1 MKLCEHCG
9 APAEDNARF
18 CTNCGSGFP
27 EETVADAA
35 GAAAQ
40 AGSASYSA
48 AGAAGNESS
57 AQTGDAS
64 FTAAGAAGNGSG
76 TQAGAYS
83 APETESSAQQTQYE
97 HVDGEVQEPG
107 SGAYRQSG
115 PYAGAGNTAGGW
127 NNGAGSSADGYSF
140 SIIAYITWIGLL
152 IAFLAGDKNDPHL
165 RFHLNQSLVI
175 HLFAIPGAIIP
186 FVGWIWSLFLL
197 VCWIMG
203 LVSAIQGQRK
213 EVPLIGVIH
222 ILSNSQ
228 A

>member
-40 AGSASYSA
+40 AGS
-48 AGAAGNESS
+48 
-57 AQTGDAS
+57 AS

-127 NNGAGSSADGYSF
+127 NNGAGSSTDGYSF

-152 IAFLAGDKNDPHL
+152 VAFLAGDKNDPHL

-186 FVGWIWSLFLL
+186 FVGWIWSIFLL

-222 ILSNSQ
+222 LLSNSQ

>member
-40 AGSASYSA
+40 AGS
-48 AGAAGNESS
+48 
-57 AQTGDAS
+57 AS